1 MKHLETNELIDYL
14 HGELEAIEDSQ
25 VHAHLQSCGGCRS
38 EYERESRLSEL
49 LKETM
54 REALELPPSVKARI
68 WQRVRTQADPPY
80 IRLLSFFRPMIAVPV
95 AAAVAIAIYFSSP
108 LAHRSPASPTVDASY
123 YFEQHAAEAIGNP
136 LGDRSVTSSVVE
148 TSSSGEPQAPTLG
161 GATAAAAAL
170 NAVE

>member
-1 MKHLETNELIDYL
+1 MTHLETNELIDYL

-25 VHAHLQSCGGCRS
+25 VHAHLQSCGACRS

-49 LKETM
+49 LKEAM
-54 REALELPPSVKARI
+54 REAVELPPSVKARI
-68 WQRVRTQADPPY
+68 WQKVRTQADPPY
-80 IRLLSFFRPMIAVPV
+80 VRLLSFFRPMIAVPV
-95 AAAVAIAIYFSSP
+95 AAAVAIAVYFSSP
-108 LAHRSPASPTVDASY
+108 LAHRAPTSPTVDASY

-136 LGDRSVTSSVVE
+136 LGDRSVTSSVIE
-148 TSSSGEPQAPTLG
+148 TSSNGEQAPTLG